1 MVPKPLFEQVQA
13 LVHQYGV
20 RSLADALGDVCQEA
34 YQQGRTLPYRGKK
47 GEPRI
52 EGEEL
57 STAAANLHGD
67 LY

>member
-20 RSLADALGDVCQEA
+20 RNVADALGDICREA
-34 YQQGRTLPYRGKK
+34 YEQGRTLPYRGQK
-47 GEPRI
+47 GEPVI

-57 STAAANLHGD
+57 STAAENLRGD